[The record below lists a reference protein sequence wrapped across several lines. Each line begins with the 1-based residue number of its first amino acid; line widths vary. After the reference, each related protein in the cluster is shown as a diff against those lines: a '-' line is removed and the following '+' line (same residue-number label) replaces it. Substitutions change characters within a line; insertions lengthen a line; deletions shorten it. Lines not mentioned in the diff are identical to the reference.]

1 MFIKC
6 CLKNCWVVQ
15 SIKLI
20 CKMVLMGKNANN
32 NVRNLIKKK
41 KKKRN
46 NGQLVLC
53 VSHEFLSVKLLKIVD
68 TTVCVS
74 VVNV

>member
-41 KKKRN
+41 RN
-46 NGQLVLC
+46 SGQLILC

-68 TTVCVS
+68 TTLYVS
-74 VVNV
+74 VMNV